1 MKKTVLILPDGC
13 EEGEALTIADVLRRA
28 AVECELCALQ
38 NRDVTGA
45 WGNVIR
51 ADHVL
56 SSMDAQAD
64 MIILPGGYKGAEN
77 MCADRQLQE
86 MLQQM
91 NREGK
96 IIAAICAAPLA
107 LQKAGILHDHRYTS
121 YPGIKD
127 RLTDG
132 TWRDELVVSD
142 GNLITSQGPALAWR
156 FAFALLEALGV
167 DPEPVKKRM
176 VYDKAF
182 DEGGE
187 QA

>member
-56 SSMDAQAD
+56 TSMDAQAD

-77 MCADRQLQE
+77 MCSDETLQAVLRQMDQD
-86 MLQQM
+86 
-91 NREGK
+91 GK
-96 IIAAICAAPLA
+96 LIAAICAAPLA
-107 LQKAGILHDHRYTS
+107 LEKAGVLKDHCYTS
-121 YPGIKD
+121 YPGIRD

-156 FAFALLEALGV
+156 FAFALLEALDV

-176 VYDKAF
+176 VYEKAF

>member
-56 SSMDAQAD
+56 TSMDAQAD

-96 IIAAICAAPLA
+96 IIAAICAAPVVLET
-107 LQKAGILHDHRYTS
+107 AGILSGKKATVHHNFTE
-121 YPGIKD
+121 
-127 RLTDG
+127 
-132 TWRDELVVSD
+132 ELVSAEYVSQEVVSD
-142 GNLITSQGPALAWR
+142 GNVITAWGLGAAIPFGLAIVERCCGPQESDR
-156 FAFALLEALGV
+156 I
-167 DPEPVKKRM
+167 R
-176 VYDKAF
+176 KAI
-182 DEGGE
+182 GYNH
-187 QA
+187 

>member
-1 MKKTVLILPDGC
+1 MKKAILILPNGC
-13 EEGEALTIADVLRRA
+13 EEGEALTIVDVLRRA
-28 AVECELCALQ
+28 EIDCKMCALE
-38 NRDVTGA
+38 NREVTGA
-45 WGNVIR
+45 WGNVIKADRVLSR
-51 ADHVL
+51 ADE
-56 SSMDAQAD
+56 AAD
-64 MIILPGGYKGAEN
+64 MIILPGGYKGTEN
-77 MCADRQLQE
+77 MCSDETLQAVLRQMDQD
-86 MLQQM
+86 
-91 NREGK
+91 GK
-96 IIAAICAAPLA
+96 LIAAICAAPLA

-127 RLTDG
+127 KLTDG

-156 FAFALLEALGV
+156 FAFALLEALDV

-182 DEGGE
+182 DEEGE

>member
-28 AVECELCALQ
+28 EIDCKMCALE
-38 NRDVTGA
+38 NREVTGA
-45 WGNVIR
+45 WGNVIKADRVLSR
-51 ADHVL
+51 ADE
-56 SSMDAQAD
+56 AAD

-107 LQKAGILHDHRYTS
+107 LEKAGVLKGHCYTS
-121 YPGIKD
+121 YPGIRD

-156 FAFALLEALGV
+156 FAYALVQALGT
-167 DPEPVKKRM
+167 DPEAVKQRM

-182 DEGGE
+182 DEKGE

>member
-28 AVECELCALQ
+28 AVECELCSLQ
-38 NRDVTGA
+38 NTDVTGA

-56 SSMDAQAD
+56 TSMDAQAD

>member
-56 SSMDAQAD
+56 TSMDAQAD

-77 MCADRQLQE
+77 MCSDETLQAVLRQMDQD
-86 MLQQM
+86 
-91 NREGK
+91 GK
-96 IIAAICAAPLA
+96 LIAAICAAPLA
-107 LQKAGILHDHRYTS
+107 LEKAGVLKDHCYTS
-121 YPGIKD
+121 YPGIRD

-156 FAFALLEALGV
+156 FAFALLEALDV